1 MWRSGAT
8 AAVLF
13 LGLLAGG
20 AMPASARFEGDVLG
34 AVAAFGTAAE
44 GEAGAAAAHHDD
56 RVAARQQQRVAARQ
70 QERLEEHAQEKPIAE
85 KTPERA
91 PEKAAQTGQQPA
103 VEAVPEKAA
112 AQTQSPKVP
121 TAQQPAQK
129 PAVEAVPE
137 KAAAQTESPKVP
149 TAQKPA
155 QKPTVDAAATVA
167 AAPKEIPQAAVV
179 VSKEDAEAYAWEA
192 KNPEAKKAQI
202 QDEVDALVSEI
213 AAAATTPVDAEKPA
227 AAVAEQPKPVATAKA
242 APVEPQPAV
251 AEQPKP
257 VAAEE
262 PEPAETGASEE
273 SPTVTNAEIEAIRK
287 RLQEATEAAE
297 KAHAEEAETHQKLL
311 DFQAAHAAAVEDA
324 AASARA
330 DGVAAGVKLGMRK
343 AGARAQREKARDA
356 KEADAR
362 VAAMEAN
369 VAAAQ
374 ADVAA
379 AEEAA
384 SAASRVAAFAETRA
398 EALAAMLRAKK
409 PARRWQSARKWEDAS
424 ASFVFDKHAT
434 GALGQQT
441 DDSEDPDAAAVWVTA
456 QVPTNSGK
464 QDVREHLLP
473 ELVEIASWG
482 STGVTEDDFALV
494 RSHFVL
500 IGGLILPHPAEGD
513 TGETALLDINLL
525 CKGIAADLRV
535 ASEEVHCY
543 RNGTVAASP
552 PAIDPE
558 AARDARDAEDYEA
571 TASYEHAL
579 ETRELAETVV
589 NASRVV
595 SAWTDPAAD
604 AAEAAETESHEGLS
618 AEDVLTGAF
627 AQFTKSVGVGELGAS
642 WDPNVPR
649 DGDYTFDER
658 SLPSASAEVE
668 GEVVV
673 FIVTGERDQSD
684 FMDLVARVDL
694 SRYASDAEF
703 KTTEAMT
710 GGRAPMVQFA
720 RHHARLTYAVSVA
733 DSARRAAVMA
743 RFKDPAAQK
752 HLSAAMGGRSLLR
765 DVKIKKEP
773 RSAFDEEAEHVDAD
787 VTETRTDAI
796 WNDPLSASS
805 SAAMGAPANGTGS
818 GTTKT
823 VDAENARDVW
833 ATFQVPF
840 VASEEHVVLLR
851 DRLFPAMAEIARAHG
866 ETGVVADDVAFVR
879 SRFVLLG
886 ALAMPAH
893 SLVAVGVDGACAALA
908 ADLAV
913 DGDALDCFLNGTVS
927 VPAGAATNEYMGN
940 HTWTALSFAVHGLTS
955 EQRFAKVVSRVAA
968 ANDKH
973 ELNLPTVAAMCGG
986 NTPAL
991 LSHEHHAFVTYAVAV
1006 ADRAEADAVMLAL
1019 KAEEAAQFTARA
1031 LRVGDGAGVA
1041 IRDVIYKMA
1050 PRGATRGDEDAPES
1064 VWANPNVSPPPPPE
1078 PPAPAEPNAPPAP
1091 FVAPPGAPRKVLVT
1105 VAVPTNVVSSPNA
1118 TTALEKAREAKEALA
1133 SAADTSDD
1141 EPFWNGLADV
1151 ERDVEIDRVAFTFV
1165 AEVVVANDAAV
1176 DVDLLCDAVAADLG
1190 AVAENSRCA
1199 LVSTTA
1205 LVGRYE
1211 KHSPEWEAEAEK
1223 LREERARFRKHLRRR
1238 RERQEAK
1245 ARADQDKFQRELD
1258 EAAAEQEY
1266 DDEGDLGLDGEAFG
1280 TRLVFSAKDVA
1291 DRAALDAM
1299 TSIGSANKFP
1309 TASSL
1314 CGGAAVTMEYAH
1326 SRAEV
1331 TFAVWTTSQQV
1342 AAAIRAAVVTD
1353 AFIEEFGFELGGEC
1367 ELRDARVDQ
1376 LEDVELGRTNAE
1388 AQARLA
1394 KQRAYASLGGALLE
1408 DGVEKTFPSDSK
1420 KKSRGS
1426 RSRSRSDAPSS
1437 ELWATVQTPLLG
1449 GRDPHDIARD
1459 VAPALDDALRKGGAR
1474 RSGDEKTKATRSA
1487 SAGSPPS
1494 TENFP
1499 GARYVGASYVVVSSV
1514 LLPGFPVRLE
1524 GAAATLGVP
1533 KSARLLGNA
1542 GVVSMAQACA
1552 AIAVDLGVNA
1562 EDAEC
1567 RFNGT
1572 AALGASLSSA
1582 ERGEDRHKKNGVTVG
1597 QSVVILA
1604 DVGADL
1610 ARARAA
1616 VERARPERR
1625 RAFSTVTAVVGGG
1638 ENSVGVAEAQ
1648 YARAEAFLAFAI
1660 PVADEAARV
1669 VARAALSTKGLD
1681 AALSRAVGERAVA
1694 RAADKAPS
1702 AADVAALDPAPDGF
1716 FDAPSV
1722 AATSRLVASH
1732 PELDETVFMRDDPVF
1747 ERDVPGERGRQGA
1760 LGGVSRFDETRDAEA
1775 KAAAELALRQA
1786 KARTAK
1792 AQLLALHRM
1801 SPRLADLGDGVA
1813 PKAAKAGRGEL
1824 GLLSSTV
1831 VLAAAALVA
1840 ADARRR
1846 APRAGDAGEREPLVR
1861 KDTLAAAV

>member
-1 MWRSGAT
+1 VWRSGAT

-56 RVAARQQQRVAARQ
+56 RVAARQQQRAAARQ

-91 PEKAAQTGQQPA
+91 PEKAAQTESPKVPTAQKPA
-103 VEAVPEKAA
+103 VEAVPVKAA
-112 AQTQSPKVP
+112 AQTESPKVP

-129 PAVEAVPE
+129 PA
-137 KAAAQTESPKVP
+137 
-149 TAQKPA
+149 
-155 QKPTVDAAATVA
+155 VDAAATVA

-179 VSKEDAEAYAWEA
+179 VSKEGAEAYAWEA

-202 QDEVDALVSEI
+202 QNEVDALVSEI

-409 PARRWQSARKWEDAS
+409 PARRWQSARKWEDAG

-513 TGETALLDINLL
+513 PGETALLDINLL

-535 ASEEVHCY
+535 PSEEVHCY

-710 GGRAPMVQFA
+710 GGRAPVVQFA

-955 EQRFAKVVSRVAA
+955 ELRFAKVVSRVAA

-1006 ADRAEADAVMLAL
+1006 ADRAEADAVMRAL

-1031 LRVGDGAGVA
+1031 LRVSDGAGVA

-1064 VWANPNVSPPPPPE
+1064 VWANPNVSPPPPP
-1078 PPAPAEPNAPPAP
+1078 
-1091 FVAPPGAPRKVLVT
+1091 
-1105 VAVPTNVVSSPNA
+1105 
-1118 TTALEKAREAKEALA
+1118 
-1133 SAADTSDD
+1133 
-1141 EPFWNGLADV
+1141 
-1151 ERDVEIDRVAFTFV
+1151 
-1165 AEVVVANDAAV
+1165 
-1176 DVDLLCDAVAADLG
+1176 
-1190 AVAENSRCA
+1190 
-1199 LVSTTA
+1199 
-1205 LVGRYE
+1205 
-1211 KHSPEWEAEAEK
+1211 
-1223 LREERARFRKHLRRR
+1223 
-1238 RERQEAK
+1238 
-1245 ARADQDKFQRELD
+1245 
-1258 EAAAEQEY
+1258 
-1266 DDEGDLGLDGEAFG
+1266 
-1280 TRLVFSAKDVA
+1280 
-1291 DRAALDAM
+1291 
-1299 TSIGSANKFP
+1299 
-1309 TASSL
+1309 
-1314 CGGAAVTMEYAH
+1314 
-1326 SRAEV
+1326 
-1331 TFAVWTTSQQV
+1331 
-1342 AAAIRAAVVTD
+1342 
-1353 AFIEEFGFELGGEC
+1353 
-1367 ELRDARVDQ
+1367 
-1376 LEDVELGRTNAE
+1376 
-1388 AQARLA
+1388 
-1394 KQRAYASLGGALLE
+1394 
-1408 DGVEKTFPSDSK
+1408 
-1420 KKSRGS
+1420 
-1426 RSRSRSDAPSS
+1426 
-1437 ELWATVQTPLLG
+1437 
-1449 GRDPHDIARD
+1449 
-1459 VAPALDDALRKGGAR
+1459 
-1474 RSGDEKTKATRSA
+1474 
-1487 SAGSPPS
+1487 
-1494 TENFP
+1494 
-1499 GARYVGASYVVVSSV
+1499 
-1514 LLPGFPVRLE
+1514 
-1524 GAAATLGVP
+1524 
-1533 KSARLLGNA
+1533 
-1542 GVVSMAQACA
+1542 
-1552 AIAVDLGVNA
+1552 
-1562 EDAEC
+1562 
-1567 RFNGT
+1567 
-1572 AALGASLSSA
+1572 
-1582 ERGEDRHKKNGVTVG
+1582 
-1597 QSVVILA
+1597 
-1604 DVGADL
+1604 
-1610 ARARAA
+1610 
-1616 VERARPERR
+1616 
-1625 RAFSTVTAVVGGG
+1625 
-1638 ENSVGVAEAQ
+1638 
-1648 YARAEAFLAFAI
+1648 
-1660 PVADEAARV
+1660 
-1669 VARAALSTKGLD
+1669 
-1681 AALSRAVGERAVA
+1681 
-1694 RAADKAPS
+1694 
-1702 AADVAALDPAPDGF
+1702 
-1716 FDAPSV
+1716 
-1722 AATSRLVASH
+1722 
-1732 PELDETVFMRDDPVF
+1732 
-1747 ERDVPGERGRQGA
+1747 
-1760 LGGVSRFDETRDAEA
+1760 
-1775 KAAAELALRQA
+1775 
-1786 KARTAK
+1786 
-1792 AQLLALHRM
+1792 
-1801 SPRLADLGDGVA
+1801 
-1813 PKAAKAGRGEL
+1813 
-1824 GLLSSTV
+1824 
-1831 VLAAAALVA
+1831 
-1840 ADARRR
+1840 R
-1846 APRAGDAGEREPLVR
+1846 APRARRAERAARAVRRAPGRAQEGAGDGGGADQRRVVAQRDDGAREGARGEGGLGKRRGHVGRRALLERTRRRRAGRR
-1861 KDTLAAAV
+1861 D